1 MTAEPLRARVG
12 LLNARVYP
20 TRALMGA
27 AAAEDC
33 AAALREAIAL
43 TGQCRALFAAAPSQS
58 ELLAGL
64 TAAPDVDWRSVT
76 AFHMDEYLG
85 LGPAAP
91 QKFGAYLDEH
101 LFGKLPFRAVH
112 YMLPDAAPPVGD
124 SSATVAEAA
133 AARYS
138 ALFAAA
144 PIDIVC
150 LGVGENG
157 HLAFNDPHVADF
169 DDPLLLKVV
178 ELDVACRR
186 QQVNDGCFPDLPS
199 VPKSA
204 LTLTIPAL
212 MGGRRLIC
220 VVPGASKARAV
231 RDMLAGP
238 ISTTCPASVL
248 RRHTDCTLYLDRE
261 SAHEWLASGRQ

>member
-1 MTAEPLRARVG
+1 VTAEPLRARVG

-33 AAALREAIAL
+33 AAALHAILAS
-43 TGQCRALFAAAPSQS
+43 TGRCRALFAAAPSQN

-64 TAAPDVDWRSVT
+64 TPARGIDWTSVEP
-76 AFHMDEYLG
+76 FHMDEYLG
-85 LGPAAP
+85 LGPGAP
-91 QKFGAYLDEH
+91 QRFGAYLDEH
-101 LFGKLPFRAVH
+101 LFGKLPFGTVH
-112 YMLPDAAPPVGD
+112 YMLPDAAPPIGD
-124 SSATVAEAA
+124 GPATAAEVA
-133 AARYS
+133 AARYA
-138 ALFAAA
+138 ALFAAT
-144 PIDIVC
+144 PIDLVC

-178 ELDVACRR
+178 ELDAACRR
-186 QQVNDGCFPDLPS
+186 QQVNDGCFPSFES
-199 VPKSA
+199 VPTRA

-212 MGGRRLIC
+212 MGGRRLFC

-231 RDMLAGP
+231 RDLLAGP

-248 RRHTDCTLYLDRE
+248 RRHPDCTLYLDRE
-261 SAHEWLASGRQ
+261 SAQQWLAAGSS